1 MEIQLNQPF
10 NLKHTLECGQA
21 FRWQKLN
28 DWYFG
33 VVNNFIIK
41 IKQTSDSELGF
52 YTSPGKDNIALIT
65 KYFRLNDD
73 LTQILSKINRD
84 KHIKKAINQ
93 LQGLRLLRQDPWEC
107 LISYVCSAASNIP
120 QISKTIN
127 KLSEQFGEKL
137 VQDYF
142 VGYTFPTSKQ
152 LANTTEKELRKTGM
166 GFRAKY
172 VSKIAKIIENGSFT
186 LEEIKQ
192 LDYTEAKNKLMVLL
206 GVGHKIAD
214 CVLLYSLDKLGAFP
228 IDRWVR
234 RIMHELYFDKKASDE
249 TIGRFARDYFG
260 KYAGYAQLYLFYY
273 KRLNQKFS

>member
-1 MEIQLNQPF
+1 MKIQLNQPF

-41 IKQTSDSELGF
+41 IKQTSDSELEF

-73 LTQILSKINRD
+73 LTQILSEINRD
-84 KHIKKAINQ
+84 EHIKKAINRFH
-93 LQGLRLLRQDPWEC
+93 GLRLLGQYPWEC
-107 LISYVCSAASNIP
+107 LISYVCSTVSNIP

-127 KLSEQFGEKL
+127 KLSEQFGKKL
-137 VQDYF
+137 VLDYAISH
-142 VGYTFPTSKQ
+142 TFPTSKQ

-172 VSKIAKIIENGSFT
+172 VLKIAKIIERKNF
-186 LEEIKQ
+186 LEGLKK
-192 LDYTEAKNKLMVLL
+192 LDYIEAKNKLMALP

-214 CVLLYSLDKLGAFP
+214 CVLLYSLDKLEAFP

-234 RIMHELYFDKKASDE
+234 RIMHELYFDKKVSDE
-249 TIGRFARDYFG
+249 IIGRFARDYFG

-273 KRLNQKFS
+273 KRINQKFS